1 MTTPRSEWRYFFWL
15 AMLMGSMALMLA
27 TSLFYDF
34 QQRNSIRQTM
44 ERRYDSLTALVF
56 QFEREFLR
64 FRRSL
69 ETSVEKPSPDK
80 VQELAL
86 RYDILISRLNLLFE
100 SPNVSVLESRP
111 EFKSLIL
118 QMKST
123 VIPAEAMWATGTP
136 QLAEMQK
143 LLETLNSMGPDV
155 QALSLAAN
163 SQVSYLLENQSQ
175 TMLRQSNMVIGLS
188 SALLVL
194 LLLSALALLLR
205 QRSQEREH
213 AALQAL
219 SESLRVKSAQADAS
233 NRAKGEFLANMSHEI
248 RTPMNG
254 IIGFTDLAL
263 DTRLE
268 PIQRSYIETVKYS
281 AQSLLV
287 IINEILDFSKI
298 ESGKMELE
306 CIPVDWQA
314 LVHHVLQ
321 GLAVEA
327 SQKDVAVSCKLADQ
341 MPLDCL
347 GDPGR
352 ISQVLSNLCHNA
364 VKFTDSGFVAVKVQA
379 RHVDAHR
386 CEVRVAVR
394 DTGIGIAPEKHA
406 AVFNAFSQG
415 DASTTRQFGGTGLG
429 LTISKRLV
437 EGMGGRMWLESA
449 PGQGSTF
456 YFSLP
461 LQRGTQNLL
470 PPPVAAGPQVSE
482 EVREAPQ
489 RTVQH
494 SCLQVLL
501 VEDNPINQLLAKSIL
516 TNLGHQVETAG
527 DGREA
532 LDLFATKHWDL
543 VLMDIHMPVM
553 SGLEATR
560 HMRQQ
565 EAPGRH
571 TPIIAT
577 TAGAMEADRAACM
590 AAGMDDYLAKPY
602 KPQLLQ
608 ALLERMAQHGANG
621 DSQAATI

>member
-1 MTTPRSEWRYFFWL
+1 
-15 AMLMGSMALMLA
+15 MLMGSMALMLA

-34 QQRNSIRQTM
+34 QQRNYIRQTM

-69 ETSVEKPSPDK
+69 ETTVEQPSPDK

-118 QMKST
+118 QMKSS
-123 VIPAEAMWATGTP
+123 VIPAEAMWATGKP

-213 AALQAL
+213 AALHAL
-219 SESLRVKSAQADAS
+219 SESLRETSARADAS
-233 NRAKGEFLANMSHEI
+233 NKSKSEFLANMSHEI

-254 IIGFTDLAL
+254 IIGFTDLTL
-263 DTRLE
+263 DTSLE
-268 PIQRSYIETVKYS
+268 PTQRSYIETVKRS

-306 CIPVDWQA
+306 CIPIDWQA
-314 LVHHVLQ
+314 LVHDTLQ

-327 SQKDVAVSCKLADQ
+327 GQKGVAVSCKLADQ

-379 RHVDAHR
+379 RHVDAQR

-415 DASTTRQFGGTGLG
+415 DASTTRRFGGTGLG

-437 EGMGGRMWLESA
+437 EGMGGRMWLEST

-461 LQRGTQNLL
+461 LQRGSQNL
-470 PPPVAAGPQVSE
+470 PPPVADGPPVSE
-482 EVREAPQ
+482 QVQKAPQ

-501 VEDNPINQLLAKSIL
+501 VEDNPINQLLAKAIL
-516 TNLGHQVETAG
+516 TNLGHQVQTAG
-527 DGREA
+527 NGSEA

-553 SGLEATR
+553 SGLDATR
-560 HMRQQ
+560 QMRQQ

-608 ALLERMAQHGANG
+608 ALLERMAQYGANS